1 MPVINLGPFGRFE
14 ITQKGP
20 TSIPV
25 LPTCGSTR
33 VQPTHVSAAFAAQNS
48 DKPPPYSAV
57 AISHN
62 PVMSVRTTEPPL
74 RAPRAIQAPQI
85 SPRPQNCTD
94 SLENPWRNP
103 GQAKKPTCRVEQL
116 KRYLVELIALNLD
129 ADFDDL
135 NAALYDDECI
145 VHTNSILSSEERVVL
160 LGLSRLVETAQ
171 QQVERKMPM
180 DARDKMHLQRK
191 IIRPSYNM
199 RWPVLEGFALDLIA
213 WYCTPRSF
221 STPHEQTI
229 PAYWAQE
236 DACSGLNATPKYARE
251 SLENFQTVISQL
263 PLTSATATVLEKA
276 LDECC
281 VRVQVRKVDLRKRG
295 TFWPLRPGFW
305 ELRGILDVKMSY
317 YKPECGKYHKGEWME
332 CVCLTED
339 IESRRAR
346 ELHSTVDGGVQKR

>member
-1 MPVINLGPFGRFE
+1 MPVINLGPFGRLE
-14 ITQKGP
+14 ITQKSF

-25 LPTCGSTR
+25 LLTRGSTR
-33 VQPTHVSAAFAAQNS
+33 VQPTQVSAASAAQNANE
-48 DKPPPYSAV
+48 PLPYSVV

-62 PVMSVRTTEPPL
+62 PMMSVRTIASPL
-74 RAPRAIQAPQI
+74 RTPQAIQAPQT
-85 SPRPQNCTD
+85 SPHPQTCTD
-94 SLENPWRNP
+94 ILEIQWRNP
-103 GQAKKPTCRVEQL
+103 EQAKKPTCRVEQL
-116 KRYLVELIALNLD
+116 RRYLIELIALNLD

-145 VHTNSILSSEERVVL
+145 VHTNSILSSEERVDL
-160 LGLSRLVETAQ
+160 LALSRLVETAK
-171 QQVERKMPM
+171 QQVERNMPM
-180 DARDKMHLQRK
+180 DARDKTHLQRN

-229 PAYWAQE
+229 PAYWAHE
-236 DACSGLNATPKYARE
+236 DACSVSNTTSKYARE
-251 SLENFQTVISQL
+251 SLENFQTVVSQL

-276 LDECC
+276 LGKCC
-281 VRVQVRKVDLRKRG
+281 VRLQVSKVDLRKRG

-332 CVCLTED
+332 CVCLIED
-339 IESRRAR
+339 IESRKAHG
-346 ELHSTVDGGVQKR
+346 LPSPVDGGV